1 MPSVRTESQ
10 PTAAAKRVAAA
21 SEKHTASHHGQ
32 PRLIAG
38 KLLVPK
44 MAMP

>member
-10 PTAAAKRVAAA
+10 PTSAANAVAAVN
-21 SEKHTASHHGQ
+21 EMQTASHHGQ

-44 MAMP
+44 IAMP